1 MMARMTPVSL
11 HFSDVPTGWE
21 KKIFY
26 RQTTVGY
33 WFCMFVTNSLSRR
46 TLLQINLR
54 QLHSVPCAT
63 RYASLPAP
71 TSFYTTDGFTHRR
84 FYTQMRFTHAHTLS
98 HTFHTQTLL
107 HTDALTHKR
116 FYTQTLLHTD
126 AFTHR
131 RFYTQ
136 KLLHTD
142 GFTHRRFYTQMRFT
156 HAHTLSHTNTFTHR
170 RVDTQFAFF
179 SSVFDVQRP
188 FRA

>member
-1 MMARMTPVSL
+1 MIPQFQVRYHDGKDDTCFTAFLRCPYTM
-11 HFSDVPTGWE
+11 E
-21 KKIFY
+21 KNLY

-46 TLLQINLR
+46 TGLQINLR

-71 TSFYTTDGFTHRR
+71 TSCVQAF
-84 FYTQMRFTHAHTLS
+84 
-98 HTFHTQTLL
+98 
-107 HTDALTHKR
+107 THKR

-136 KLLHTD
+136 TLLHTKA
-142 GFTHRRFYTQMRFT
+142 FTHRRFYTQTLLHAGAVKVHTKSFT
-156 HAHTLSHTNTFTHR
+156 HKRFYTWCFYTNTL
-170 RVDTQFAFF
+170 
-179 SSVFDVQRP
+179 
-188 FRA
+188 

>member
-21 KKIFY
+21 KKSLQTNNSWLLVLHVRHETVSPDEHCY
-26 RQTTVGY
+26 RLICASCTQ
-33 WFCMFVTNSLSRR
+33 F
-46 TLLQINLR
+46 
-54 QLHSVPCAT
+54 HVPLGT
-63 RYASLPAP
+63 QSLPAP
-71 TSFYTTDGFTHRR
+71 TSFYTQTVLHTDASTRRCVLHTHTR
-84 FYTQMRFTHAHTLS
+84 
-98 HTFHTQTLL
+98 FHTQTLL

-170 RVDTQFAFF
+170 RADTQFAFF